1 MAKRAKAS
9 KKKAV
14 KTKKAKRVS
23 PIPPG
28 FHTITPTLVLRDGV
42 KAIDFYKKAFGAKE
56 ISRMLMPHGGLA
68 HAELRIGDSPIMLGD
83 EMPEMG
89 ASAPQTVGG
98 TSVHI
103 FLYVPNVNKV
113 FAQAVKAGATVE
125 MPLGDQFWGDRFGKL
140 SDPFGHKW
148 SLAQHIED
156 VTPKEMAKRAQAAFS
171 QQG

>member
-1 MAKRAKAS
+1 
-9 KKKAV
+9 
-14 KTKKAKRVS
+14 
-23 PIPPG
+23 
-28 FHTITPTLVLRDGV
+28 
-42 KAIDFYKKAFGAKE
+42 
-56 ISRMLMPHGGLA
+56 MLMPNGSLA

-103 FLYVPNVNKV
+103 FLYLPNVDKV

-140 SDPFGHKW
+140 ADPFGHKW

-156 VTPKEMAKRAQAAFS
+156 VTPKETAKRAKAAFAPPA
-171 QQG
+171 